1 MISEEMLQEALKS
14 TLPSVLEGLKQSFKE
29 RAIGEAE
36 NRISQVIAET
46 VTTFMKEEIV
56 PEIQKALIESKEGL
70 INTVPLFT
78 GEITTLLAEAMTKEL
93 KKKLETSWDRQKI
106 FEAMFE

>member
-29 RAIGEAE
+29 RAIRDAE
-36 NRISQVIAET
+36 NKMSQVISET
-46 VTTFMKEEIV
+46 VATFMKEEIV
-56 PEIQKALIESKEGL
+56 PEIQRSLIESKEGL
-70 INTVPLFT
+70 IATVPLFA

-106 FEAMFE
+106 FEAMFK